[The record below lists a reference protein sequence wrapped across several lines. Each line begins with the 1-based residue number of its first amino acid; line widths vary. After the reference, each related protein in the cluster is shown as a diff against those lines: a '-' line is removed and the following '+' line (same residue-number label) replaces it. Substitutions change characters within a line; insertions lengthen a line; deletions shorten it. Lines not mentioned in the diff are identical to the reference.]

1 MSKGEFDIIKR
12 YFQRPINQSNGV
24 IIGIGDDCAIL
35 EVPEGHQ
42 LAVTTDSL
50 VSGVHF
56 FEDVDAYRLGYKSL
70 AVNLSDLAAMGATA
84 KWVSLAITLPT
95 IDEVWLAE
103 FCRGFFDLAD
113 KYNVQLIGGDTTK
126 GPLSITVSAKGVVKT
141 GQALTRSHAQAGDII
156 CVSGCLGDGALGLAI
171 KLLAAPSLS
180 SESLVSDALIA
191 DNESFT
197 LANQQAFIDALEL
210 TEPRLTLAQFLV
222 GNASSCIDISDGLSQ
237 DLSHILQKSQCNAEI
252 SLQDLPLS
260 EAMLTEIKLG
270 HLSQLQAWQYAVN
283 GGDDYELLFT
293 IPVQKFLLLKELLK
307 TQQVKLNSTSGF
319 DLTCFAIGKITTDSV
334 NVCTENLDKKNHST
348 VTFFNQQQPVNLDST
363 GWDHFK

>member
-12 YFQRPINQSNGV
+12 YFQRPTGQSDGV
-24 IIGIGDDCAIL
+24 VIGIGDDCAIL
-35 EVPEGHQ
+35 DVPEGHQ

-84 KWVSLAITLPT
+84 KWVSLAITLPN

-126 GPLSITVSAKGVVKT
+126 GPLSITVSAKGLVKT
-141 GQALTRSHAQAGDII
+141 GQALTRQHAQVGDLI
-156 CVSGCLGDGALGLAI
+156 CVSGPLGDGALGLAI
-171 KLLAAPSLS
+171 KLLTADSLAS
-180 SESLVSDALIA
+180 NPLVSGSVVSK
-191 DNESFT
+191 NEEFT
-197 LANQQAFIDALEL
+197 VVNKQAFVDALEL
-210 TEPRLTLAQFLV
+210 TEPRLTLAKLLV
-222 GNASSCIDISDGLSQ
+222 GYASSCIDISDGLSQ
-237 DLSHILQKSQCNAEI
+237 DLSHILEKSRCSADVY
-252 SLQDLPLS
+252 LQDLPLS
-260 EAMLTEIKLG
+260 DAMLTEIKLG
-270 HLSQLQAWQYAVN
+270 HIAQSQAWQYAVN

-293 IPVQKFLLLKELLK
+293 ISPKKLVLLKELLK
-307 TQQVKLNSTSGF
+307 TQASEDNLA
-319 DLTCFAIGKITTDSV
+319 CFEIGKIITASSV
-334 NVCTENLDKKNHST
+334 SST
-348 VTFFNQQQPVNLDST
+348 VCSAKNTHPLITFIHQQQSVDIDSG